1 MLLTQTVRLKLDESE
16 QEILKTLCHLSKNLF
31 NVGLYTVRQY
41 FFQERKYLDY
51 ESAYHLCKQ
60 NENYQ
65 LLATDCGQQT
75 LKYVDKC
82 FKAFFKLLS
91 MIQEGTY
98 TAHVQIP
105 RYLPRDGFFPLVI
118 PIRARHDFA
127 KSDWKFLIP
136 TSRQFRRDNGRVY
149 ITVPENIRQVRIK
162 EIRILPKQQGRFF
175 DIAFVY
181 ERPDEKVKNHTN
193 AAIGIDFGLDN
204 LATVVSTEGQSFI
217 IDGKQI
223 KSINQWFNKRISHL
237 RSHKDKQ
244 GIKGLT
250 KQEAWLSYRRSNS
263 IRDYLNKTA
272 RHIID
277 FCIQRQIGTIVVGY
291 NPTLKQGINLGT
303 RNNQNFTNIPIF
315 TLRAKLESLC
325 ARYGINYVEQEESY
339 TSQSSFLDDD
349 PLPIYNAD
357 NPTTS
362 KFSGQRI
369 KRGLYRTK
377 KGHLISSDANG
388 AANILR
394 KSKHEADLSRVSRV
408 CLTQPV
414 RVRILRESPTIATA

>member
-1 MLLTQTVRLKLDESE
+1 MLLTQTVRLKLDESS

-41 FFQERKYLDY
+41 FFQERKYLSY

-65 LLATDCGQQT
+65 SLATDCGQQT
-75 LKYVDKC
+75 LKYVDRC

-91 MIQEGTY
+91 MRQEGGY
-98 TAHVQIP
+98 ARLVQIP
-105 RYLPRDGFFPLVI
+105 KYLPKDGFFPLVI

-127 KSDWKFLIP
+127 AYDWKFLIP
-136 TSRQFRRDNGRVY
+136 TSRQFRRDNGSIY
-149 ITVPENIRQVRIK
+149 ITVPENIRQFRIK
-162 EIRILPKQQGRFF
+162 EIRILPKQRGHFF
-175 DIAFVY
+175 DAAFVY
-181 ERPDEKVKNHTN
+181 ERQDEKVKNN
-193 AAIGIDFGLDN
+193 FNNAIGIDFGLDN
-204 LATVVSTEGQSFI
+204 LATVVSTTGESFI
-217 IDGKQI
+217 IDGKHL
-223 KSINQWFNKRISHL
+223 KSVNQWFNKRISHL

-250 KQEAWLSYRRSNS
+250 DGEAWLSYRRSNQV
-263 IRDYLNKTA
+263 RDYLSKSA
-272 RHIID
+272 RYIID
-277 FCIQRQIGTIVVGY
+277 FCIQRQIGTVVVGY

-303 RNNQNFTNIPIF
+303 RNNQNFTQIPIF

-339 TSQSSFLDDD
+339 TSQSSFLDND

-357 NPTTS
+357 NPTAV
-362 KFSGQRI
+362 KFSGKRI

-377 KGHLISSDANG
+377 RGHLISSDTNG

-394 KSKHEADLSRVSRV
+394 KSNNELDFQRVDRV

-414 RVRILRESPTIATA
+414 RVRILRESPTTAAA